1 MRFII
6 LLNSNV
12 CFLIVLPTLIISITV
27 LLFLLIYANLSY
39 LYSILILILSCIMVI
54 VKMNCREV
62 STNLDYSDY
71 EISKEQA
78 KEFAIS
84 IFADIK
90 SYIETHQD
98 DYQDFLLSG
107 SIDKTE

>member
-1 MRFII
+1 M
-6 LLNSNV
+6 
-12 CFLIVLPTLIISITV
+12 
-27 LLFLLIYANLSY
+27 
-39 LYSILILILSCIMVI
+39 
-54 VKMNCREV
+54 
-62 STNLDYSDY
+62 DYSDY

-84 IFADIK
+84 FFADIK

>member
-1 MRFII
+1 
-6 LLNSNV
+6 
-12 CFLIVLPTLIISITV
+12 
-27 LLFLLIYANLSY
+27 
-39 LYSILILILSCIMVI
+39 
-54 VKMNCREV
+54 MNCREV

-98 DYQDFLLSG
+98 DYQDFLLGG

>member
-1 MRFII
+1 
-6 LLNSNV
+6 
-12 CFLIVLPTLIISITV
+12 
-27 LLFLLIYANLSY
+27 
-39 LYSILILILSCIMVI
+39 
-54 VKMNCREV
+54 MNCREV

-98 DYQDFLLSG
+98 DYFICFTYFKYNDRKYLNAEVHRNLQKLSN
-107 SIDKTE
+107 